1 MAINPVRIIK
11 HILHVC
17 ENNTDLFFKI
27 PIQNTRLF
35 FKTAILI
42 KLFSNSSSMWEK
54 HYQILAS
61 SLLGVS
67 EGAVAATANNLI
79 GVVVSLKTSDTSW
92 VIASCIRAL
101 RSLKKKM
108 QIFVHVTQ
116 THEVLR
122 VTILHH
128 LLRTNKIG
136 KKKADYTESHKD
148 QTILEACSK
157 KSSFTAFKMQ
167 AYALLTEGG

>member
-11 HILHVC
+11 HILHVS

-27 PIQNTRLF
+27 PIQNTPLF
-35 FKTAILI
+35 CKTAILI
-42 KLFSNSSSMWEK
+42 KQFSNSSSMWEK

-101 RSLKKKM
+101 RSLKKGKNLYTLHRNM
-108 QIFVHVTQ
+108 KF
-116 THEVLR
+116 LR

-136 KKKADYTESHKD
+136 QKKADYTESHKD

-157 KSSFTAFKMQ
+157 KSPFTAFKMQ